1 MDDSGELIHASL
13 DWASEMGRVS
23 GRISGVKK
31 TCAKRGKERRD
42 REKGGQ

>member
-23 GRISGVKK
+23 GVRK
-31 TCAKRGKERRD
+31 TSANKRKERGD
-42 REKGGQ
+42 REKEGQ